1 MNRLSSNVMLEELK
15 AKASDTEVV
24 DDLTADNH
32 SQINTQIDIPDGKY
46 QAADH
51 SEIYSVFTP
60 LHFEPNYAY
69 PLVIW
74 LHGEDENETQL
85 RQVMP
90 KISMRNYAAVA
101 PRGTLSLSLDEQHTS
116 QSNGTFSWSLRNGDY
131 CEAIER
137 VYGAIER
144 AEGRFNIDKDRI
156 FLVGKGSGGTMAL
169 QIGMTLPE
177 TFSGVI
183 SVGGSLPRKDA
194 LLAHLNKSRQV
205 PVLLTVDRDN
215 DQYPDT
221 MVCEDLRLLHIAG
234 MTVTLRQ
241 YPAGEILCDS
251 MLSDIDQWIMDVLAS
266 EKKTPIVTG

>member
-1 MNRLSSNVMLEELK
+1 MNRLSSNVMLEDLK
-15 AKASDTEVV
+15 TIASDTEIA
-24 DDLTADNH
+24 DDFLSDNQ
-32 SQINTQIDIPDGKY
+32 SQINIAEGRY
-46 QAADH
+46 EAAERT
-51 SEIYSVFTP
+51 EICSVFTP

-69 PLVIW
+69 PLLIW
-74 LHGEDENETQL
+74 LHGEGENEMHL
-85 RQVMP
+85 RRVMP

-101 PRGTLSLSLDEQHTS
+101 PRGTLSLDQQRSPQCS
-116 QSNGTFSWSLRNGDY
+116 GAFSWSLRNGDY

-137 VYGAIER
+137 VCTAIER
-144 AEGRFNIDKDRI
+144 AEERFNIDKDRI
-156 FLVGKGSGGTMAL
+156 FLAGTGTGGTMAL

-177 TFSGVI
+177 RFSGVV
-183 SVGGSLPRKDA
+183 SVGGPLPRKDA

-215 DQYPDT
+215 DQYPDA

-241 YPAGEILCDS
+241 YPAGEALRDS

-266 EKKTPIVTG
+266 EKQTPIVTG

>member
-15 AKASDTEVV
+15 AIASDTEIV
-24 DDLTADNH
+24 DDFPADNH
-32 SQINTQIDIPDGKY
+32 SQINIAEGKY
-46 QAADH
+46 EAADH
-51 SEIYSVFTP
+51 SDICSVFTP

-69 PLVIW
+69 PLLIW
-74 LHGEDENETQL
+74 LHGEDENEMHL

-101 PRGTLSLSLDEQHTS
+101 PRGTLSLDEQ
-116 QSNGTFSWSLRNGDY
+116 QSPQWSETFSWSLRNGDY

-137 VYGAIER
+137 VCMAIER
-144 AEGRFNIDKDRI
+144 AEERFNIDKDRI
-156 FLVGKGSGGTMAL
+156 FLAGKGTGGTMAL

-177 TFSGVI
+177 MFSGVV
-183 SVGGSLPRKDA
+183 SVGGPLPRRDA
-194 LLAHLNKSRQV
+194 LLAHLNKSRHL
-205 PVLLTVDRDN
+205 PVLLSVDRDN

-241 YPAGEILCDS
+241 YPAGEVLRDS

>member
-15 AKASDTEVV
+15 AIASDTEIV
-24 DDLTADNH
+24 DGFPADDH
-32 SQINTQIDIPDGKY
+32 SQINTQIDIAEGK
-46 QAADH
+46 QEAADH
-51 SEIYSVFTP
+51 SEICSVFTP

-69 PLVIW
+69 PLLIW
-74 LHGEDENETQL
+74 LHGEDENEMHL

-101 PRGTLSLSLDEQHTS
+101 PRGTLSLSLDEQQTS

-137 VYGAIER
+137 VCRAIER
-144 AEGRFNIDKDRI
+144 AEERFKIDKDRI
-156 FLVGKGSGGTMAL
+156 FLAGKGSGGTMAL

-183 SVGGSLPRKDA
+183 SVGGPLPRKDA
-194 LLAHLNKSRQV
+194 LLAHLDKSRQV

-221 MVCEDLRLLHIAG
+221 MVCADLRLLHIAG

-241 YPAGEILCDS
+241 YPAGEILRDS